1 MLLTAK
7 DGASR
12 DDWKRDGIW
21 DRRAG
26 DCRMEMAGALLA
38 TRRAL
43 TAAVRIILS
52 TVEEGEW
59 CIE

>member
-1 MLLTAK
+1 MLLTAN

-12 DDWKRDGIW
+12 DDWMKEGIC

-26 DCRMEMAGALLA
+26 DCRREMAGALLA

-43 TAAVRIILS
+43 TAAVRIILL
-52 TVEEGEW
+52 TVEG
-59 CIE
+59 